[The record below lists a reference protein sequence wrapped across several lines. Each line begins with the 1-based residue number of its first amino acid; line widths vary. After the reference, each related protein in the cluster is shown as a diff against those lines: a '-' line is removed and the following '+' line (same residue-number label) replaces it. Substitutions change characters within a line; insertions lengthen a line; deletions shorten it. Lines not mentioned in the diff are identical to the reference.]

1 MSKTIALAGLLLAFF
16 LTGCDGEKWF
26 HDRLADADQ
35 LPPAAVAA
43 ILFGGGFVSEDLTC
57 ISAGMLASKDVIPIA
72 LGMLACTLGVWTS
85 DSLLFFWGWIGRRGL
100 LERRPL
106 SWLVKPDQLQRS
118 ARLFEKHGAKLLIL
132 SRFMPGSRVAIYVAA
147 GALHYPYRWFAL
159 WMGIAAS
166 LWAPVM
172 VWLSMKLGGALV
184 AWLEAYEKVAW
195 FAMPAAILLVWLA
208 MKGFEKLVSKKSH
221 LLDEEGTK

>member
-1 MSKTIALAGLLLAFF
+1 MSRAIPVAGLVLAF
-16 LTGCDGEKWF
+16 LLCGCDGEQWF
-26 HDRLADADQ
+26 NARIAEADRLSPSAI
-35 LPPAAVAA
+35 AAL
-43 ILFGGGFVSEDLTC
+43 LFGGGFVSEDLTC
-57 ISAGMLASKDVIPIA
+57 ISAGMLAAKGILPTA
-72 LGMLACTLGVWTS
+72 LAMLACTLGVWTS

-106 SWLVKPDQLQRS
+106 NWLVKPAQLQRS
-118 ARLFEKHGAKLLIL
+118 ARLFERHGAKLLIL

-147 GALHYPYRWFAL
+147 GALRYPYRWFAL

-166 LWAPVM
+166 LWAPTM

-184 AWLEAYEKVAW
+184 TWLEAYEKIAW
-195 FAMPAAILLVWLA
+195 FAMPAAILLVWLV

-221 LLDEEGTK
+221 LMEEEGTK